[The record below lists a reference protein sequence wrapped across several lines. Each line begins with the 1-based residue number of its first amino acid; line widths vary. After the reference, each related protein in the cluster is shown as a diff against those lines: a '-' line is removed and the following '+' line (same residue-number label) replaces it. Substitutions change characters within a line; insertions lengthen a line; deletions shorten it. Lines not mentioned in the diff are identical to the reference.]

1 MTVMIVAEP
10 GRLREGLQAMLA
22 SFLDAEPLVAGGD
35 RVAAVEAI
43 RAARPDLVILD
54 SGLFGSG
61 AEALVRELK
70 AEQNCTGCIVVVER
84 VTHLR
89 AMQDAGADHVL
100 LKGFQATRLF
110 NAVEQLLRQN
120 G

>member
-10 GRLREGLQAMLA
+10 GRLRDGLQTMLA
-22 SFLDAEPLVAGGD
+22 SFLGVEPLVAGD
-35 RVAAVEAI
+35 DKLAAVATI
-43 RAARPDLVILD
+43 RAARPDLIILD
-54 SGLFGSG
+54 SGLFGG
-61 AEALVRELK
+61 GTEALVRELK
-70 AEQNCTGCIVVVER
+70 AERNCTGYIVVVER